1 MAGLNDWQEF
11 GGRAR
16 RQQMF
21 DGLVNPNESYVIRS
35 RETVL
40 PQRSALCEFTP
51 ESCQTAIRQVMQRA
65 CG

>member
-21 DGLVNPNESYVIRS
+21 DGLVNPNESYVIPS
-35 RETVL
+35 L
-40 PQRSALCEFTP
+40 IDQNPWAQ
-51 ESCQTAIRQVMQRA
+51 
-65 CG
+65 